1 MYKRQVFVCIA
12 QLFYGQERYTI
23 RGEFPDHSLDNEYVL
38 LYDRSALQ
46 GESERL
52 KEAFIDSIL
61 VVDKVFHYEGTID
74 RKPFLASISVSYT
87 HLVGRWFALLPCIVG
102 CLSVSDVFPRNVC

>member
-1 MYKRQVFVCIA
+1 MKYKSVLLIAVFVCIA

-52 KEAFIDSIL
+52 
-61 VVDKVFHYEGTID
+61 
-74 RKPFLASISVSYT
+74 
-87 HLVGRWFALLPCIVG
+87 
-102 CLSVSDVFPRNVC
+102 

>member
-1 MYKRQVFVCIA
+1 MKYKSVLLIAVFVCIA

-61 VVDKVFHYEGTID
+61 WLIKCSIMKVRLIESLF
-74 RKPFLASISVSYT
+74 
-87 HLVGRWFALLPCIVG
+87 
-102 CLSVSDVFPRNVC
+102 